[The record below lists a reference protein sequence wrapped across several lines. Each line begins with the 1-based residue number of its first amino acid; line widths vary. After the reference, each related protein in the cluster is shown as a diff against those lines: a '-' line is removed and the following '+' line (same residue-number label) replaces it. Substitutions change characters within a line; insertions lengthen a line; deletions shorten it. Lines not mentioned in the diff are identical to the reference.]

1 MLDPDHTSTP
11 RSTSNFPFTR
21 RAELTIIITQVSAG
35 GIPGWVTA
43 LNASMRVND
52 PAFEAAWK
60 PYWKVV
66 GEMFAKNQVSEG
78 GPIILVQI
86 ENGQ

>member
-1 MLDPDHTSTP
+1 
-11 RSTSNFPFTR
+11 
-21 RAELTIIITQVSAG
+21 
-35 GIPGWVTA
+35 
-43 LNASMRVND
+43 MRVND

-86 ENGQ
+86 ENGE